1 MISQIPPTA
10 IQHADPISSALSSLS
25 ASSLPS
31 LVASID
37 ETVRNDLEAF
47 RAAFFWCL
55 VAATVAV
62 VVGVI
67 LEEAQEWMPTV
78 ERALRL
84 NPIVEYRWAKKL
96 VKLGWILIVIGVA
109 GEGIFE
115 VYVSRADSVLCTF
128 DNILL
133 NEAKKEA
140 SEAVLGAAT
149 ATIQVAEARRQT
161 AELDVAAQQLKAENL
176 RLEAIIAPRS
186 LSLDQQR
193 DIAEACRKFHG
204 HGVLVKSYGTDGEG
218 AALAEQIIAA
228 LQVANIIVADS
239 RGSETVAGQFDSG
252 VHVRA
257 PAAEVA
263 FAEAIAD
270 SLSTI
275 GKLKVFP
282 VNDPEPR
289 VGAVMG
295 GGGQS
300 FTNPNAVFVTIRV
313 GIKPLPTLTS
323 VSNRAAK

>member
-1 MISQIPPTA
+1 MISQIPPNT
-10 IQHADPISSALSSLS
+10 IQQTDPISGALSSLS
-25 ASSLPS
+25 ASSLSS
-31 LVASID
+31 LAASID

-47 RAAFFWCL
+47 RAVFFWCL

-78 ERALRL
+78 ERTLRL

-115 VYVSRADSVLCTF
+115 MYVSRADSVLSTF

-133 NEAKKEA
+133 TEAKKEA

-149 ATIQVAEARRQT
+149 ANIQVAEARRRT

-193 DIAEACRKFHG
+193 DIAEACRKFQG
-204 HGVLVKSYGTDGEG
+204 HGVLMKSYGTDGEG
-218 AALAEQIIAA
+218 AALAGQIIAA
-228 LQVANIIVADS
+228 LRVANIIVADS

-257 PAAEVA
+257 PGAELA
-263 FAEAIAD
+263 FAETIAD

-289 VGAVMG
+289 VAAVMG

-313 GIKPLPTLTS
+313 GIKPLPIVTS
-323 VSNRAAK
+323 ISNRAAK